1 MILKINEKSWNL
13 NQPSVNDVI
22 EKINEETN
30 DHYFFSHFIADGKE
44 IYEDHELFLEDH
56 LTEISELEIVLK
68 TVKQF
73 INDILLS
80 ASEYIKRAK
89 PELTPLVDDF
99 YNHAD
104 KTTWEKFIAFLEGLE
119 WLNQM
124 ITVIDGTKQQ
134 PKNWDQYIKV
144 ATALTEHLVTL
155 QEALEN
161 QDEVLIADTI
171 QYELLPLLEELG
183 KEIDSTIDQ
192 EGYRYDIS

>member
-1 MILKINEKSWNL
+1 MILKINDKSWDL

-22 EKINEETN
+22 EKINDEAN
-30 DHYFFSHFIADGKE
+30 GHYFFSHFIADGKE
-44 IYEDHELFLEDH
+44 IFEDQELFLEDH
-56 LTEISELEIVLK
+56 LSSVNELEVVLK

-80 ASEYIKRAK
+80 ASEYIQRAK
-89 PELTPLVDDF
+89 PEIPPLVDDF
-99 YNHAD
+99 YHHAN
-104 KTTWEKFIAFLEGLE
+104 KTTWDRFIAFLEGLE

-124 ITVIDGTKQQ
+124 IAVIDGTNQHPQ
-134 PKNWDQYIKV
+134 NWGQYINV
-144 ATALTEHLVTL
+144 ATSLKEHLETL

-171 QYELLPLLEELG
+171 QYELLPLLEVLEE
-183 KEIDSTIDQ
+183 EIGITIDQ

>member
-1 MILKINEKSWNL
+1 MIIKINNKTWEL
-13 NQPSVNDVI
+13 DQPSVNDVI
-22 EKINEETN
+22 EKINAETN

-44 IYEDHELFLEDH
+44 IYENHELFLEDH
-56 LTEISELEIVLK
+56 LTGISELEIVLK

-80 ASEYIKRAK
+80 ASEYIQRAK
-89 PELTPLVDDF
+89 PELPPLVDDF

-104 KTTWEKFIAFLEGLE
+104 KSTWNRFVAFLEGLE

-124 ITVIDGTKQQ
+124 IAVIDGTKHHPQ
-134 PKNWDQYIKV
+134 NWDQYINV
-144 ATALTEHLVTL
+144 ATSLKEHLETL

-161 QDEVLIADTI
+161 QDGVLIADTI
-171 QYELLPLLEELG
+171 QYELLPLLEELE
-183 KEIDSTIDQ
+183 KEIGITIDQ

>member
-80 ASEYIKRAK
+80 ASEYIQRAK
-89 PELTPLVDDF
+89 PELPHLVDEF
-99 YNHAD
+99 YHHSD
-104 KTTWEKFIAFLEGLE
+104 QTTWDRFMDFLEGLE

-124 ITVIDGTKQQ
+124 IATIDRTKQR
-134 PKNWDQYIKV
+134 PENWDQYLNI
-144 ATALTEHLVTL
+144 AAALKEHLKSL

>member
-1 MILKINEKSWNL
+1 MILKINNKTWEL
-13 NQPSVNDVI
+13 DQPSVNDVI
-22 EKINEETN
+22 EKINVETN

-44 IYEDHELFLEDH
+44 IYENHELFLEDH
-56 LTEISELEIVLK
+56 LTGISELEIVLK

-80 ASEYIKRAK
+80 ASEYIQRAK
-89 PELTPLVDDF
+89 PELPPLVDDF

-104 KTTWEKFIAFLEGLE
+104 KSTWNRFVAFLEGLE

-124 ITVIDGTKQQ
+124 IAVIDGTKQH
-134 PKNWDQYIKV
+134 PINWDQYLIIAGAMK
-144 ATALTEHLVTL
+144 EHLETL

-171 QYELLPLLEELG
+171 QYELLPLLEELE